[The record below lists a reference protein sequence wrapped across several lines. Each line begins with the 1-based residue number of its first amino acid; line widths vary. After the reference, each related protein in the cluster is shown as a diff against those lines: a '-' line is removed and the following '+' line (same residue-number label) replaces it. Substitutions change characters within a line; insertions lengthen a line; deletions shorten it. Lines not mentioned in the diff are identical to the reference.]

1 MKLKGLVLGAAV
13 VLATNVALLAL
24 VNVNRAG
31 EPEATIELTE
41 RELRMTPGD
50 SDNTGVVLTLAWDT
64 PFDLRGP
71 AAARYPW
78 FDKAKLESLGFDCR
92 LPLTDPAA
100 ERHYQTQS
108 MLYRPAFAVLEY
120 GGDSW
125 QKALERELEQAERR
139 RGQAPGG
146 TRLETPEAIKART
159 DNAIVRRSRLAIV
172 DVGTSAVEM
181 RRQYPDRSRFL
192 VMRAYVGLVYVP
204 KSQEP
209 GGEVPR
215 LAGTV
220 ANILPE
226 TIYVPREI
234 RTPGD
239 SFSTKPAADE
249 FPGQL
254 LKHDP
259 RYRVTLEFGRRLE
272 PRIVKVQAGQ

>member
-13 VLATNVALLAL
+13 VLVTNVGLLAL
-24 VNVNRAG
+24 VNINRAG
-31 EPEATIELTE
+31 EPEAIIELTE

-50 SDNTGVVLTLAWDT
+50 SDNTGVVLTLAWGT
-64 PFDLRGP
+64 PYDLGGP
-71 AAARYPW
+71 AATRYPW
-78 FDKAKLESLGFDCR
+78 FDKAKLESLGFDCH

-100 ERHYQTQS
+100 ERHYETQS
-108 MLYRPAFAVLEY
+108 MLYRPGFAVLEY

-139 RGQAPGG
+139 RGQAPDG

-159 DNAIVRRSRLAIV
+159 DNAIARRSRLVIV

-181 RRQYPDRSRFL
+181 RRQYPDRARFL

-204 KSQEP
+204 RSQQP
-209 GGEVPR
+209 DGEVPR
-215 LAGTV
+215 LAGTI
-220 ANILPE
+220 ANILPDA
-226 TIYVPREI
+226 IYVPREI

-239 SFSTKPAADE
+239 VFSTKPAADE

-259 RYRVTLEFGRRLE
+259 RYRVTLAFGRRLE
-272 PRIVKVQAGQ
+272 PRIVKVQAGL